1 MPPKAPVK
9 GKPKAVA
16 KKDGAKPDPRDP
28 QGIFSAQFDFLDANG
43 DGMIDTKE
51 FRHGLISAGWSQD
64 ELSDLFDKIDVSHD
78 GKISREEYLNY
89 HAKKESKAMSL
100 DPKKVFEEMDQDKDQ
115 ALNLRELAKLIRKVE
130 NEEGFLGDLDFSGYC
145 KEQLAAADT
154 DKDGKLNFA
163 EFVPWFKGFIH
174 HVESI
179 RDKFEQELL
188 ERKQARDQAPA
199 PAAPNPSR
207 FSGDGVWD
215 CPLPAVVGAL
225 EAAWAKKKIPLLI
238 DDTMEDRE
246 TLDPSPLE
254 LFFQYGGYTLLEMKR
269 MVVEVNM
276 QKVKPLDTAM
286 EEARQKLVRA
296 IKFGNVLCVL
306 LANSVP
312 PIKSKF
318 NADDT
323 LPLAIFDGNLVSAV
337 VGAVVGSSQIEGS
350 WVEKVIRKADDCAM
364 VRDKFNV
371 LVVTKFRREDYEDF
385 LKEDV
390 PLDHMQHIH
399 VHKVKKAD

>member
-154 DKDGKLNFA
+154 DKDGKLNFGVFPPCA
-163 EFVPWFKGFIH
+163 SPPASSFKSLMAQCCSTSGVLSASGLSHPLFSQPSSCHGSRASFTTWRASETNSSRSCWKGSKRATKHQRLQLRTLRGFQEM
-174 HVESI
+174 ESGTAH
-179 RDKFEQELL
+179 F
-188 ERKQARDQAPA
+188 
-199 PAAPNPSR
+199 
-207 FSGDGVWD
+207 
-215 CPLPAVVGAL
+215 
-225 EAAWAKKKIPLLI
+225 PLLW
-238 DDTMEDRE
+238 
-246 TLDPSPLE
+246 E
-254 LFFQYGGYTLLEMKR
+254 LWKR
-269 MVVEVNM
+269 HG
-276 QKVKPLDTAM
+276 P
-286 EEARQKLVRA
+286 
-296 IKFGNVLCVL
+296 
-306 LANSVP
+306 
-312 PIKSKF
+312 
-318 NADDT
+318 
-323 LPLAIFDGNLVSAV
+323 
-337 VGAVVGSSQIEGS
+337 
-350 WVEKVIRKADDCAM
+350 RKRC
-364 VRDKFNV
+364 
-371 LVVTKFRREDYEDF
+371 
-385 LKEDV
+385 
-390 PLDHMQHIH
+390 
-399 VHKVKKAD
+399 